1 MDSLKA
7 LFSHK
12 NKSLASTFYRFWA
25 QVCTDF
31 YRQHG
36 MTRAASLAYTIL
48 FAFVPLIIIIIS
60 VLSYFTVFDN
70 ITEEIEAFVF
80 SNFVPNTGNIVLSY
94 LINFQDQA
102 KNLPWISFGFLFVTA
117 IMLLINM
124 ETHLNELW
132 GLKKHRHY
140 GLSILIHWAI
150 LIIGPILLCI
160 SLIISSYL
168 VSASLF
174 TKDIVAH
181 SLKIAPFLCSILAYT
196 FLYNALP
203 SCKVKF
209 MDSLIGGVFSAILF
223 EGAKT
228 GFAFYT
234 SIFQGYQLLYGAL
247 ATIPLF
253 LLWLYCCALTFLFG
267 GQVVN
272 TLRIHQ
278 EHSANNF

>member
-1 MDSLKA
+1 MNSFKA

-12 NKSLASTFYRFWA
+12 NKRIASSFCRFWA

-31 YRQHG
+31 YHQNG

-60 VLSYFTVFDN
+60 MLSYFTLFDN

-80 SNFVPNTGNIVLSY
+80 SNFVPHTGNIVLSY
-94 LINFQDQA
+94 LIEFQAQA
-102 KNLPWISFGFLFVTA
+102 KQLPWISFGFLFFTA

-140 GLSILIHWAI
+140 GLSILIHWGT
-150 LIIGPILLCI
+150 LIIGPILLCV
-160 SLIISSYL
+160 SLMISSYL

-174 TKDIVAH
+174 TQDIAAQ
-181 SLKIAPFLCSILAYT
+181 SLKFAPFICSIFAYT
-196 FLYNALP
+196 FLYQTLP
-203 SCKVKF
+203 SCKVRF
-209 MDSLIGGVFSAILF
+209 IDSLIGGLFSAILF
-223 EGAKT
+223 ETAKT
-228 GFAFYT
+228 GFVFYT
-234 SIFQGYQLLYGAL
+234 EIFRGYQLLYGAL

-272 TLRIHQ
+272 TLRIDY
-278 EHSANNF
+278 EHLTS

>member
-1 MDSLKA
+1 M

-12 NKSLASTFYRFWA
+12 NPSLARTFYRFWA
-25 QVCTDF
+25 QVCIDF
-31 YRQHG
+31 YQQHG

-48 FAFVPLIIIIIS
+48 FAFAPLIIIIIS
-60 VLSYFTVFDN
+60 MLSYFTIFD
-70 ITEEIEAFVF
+70 TLTQEMESFVF
-80 SNFVPNTGNIVLSY
+80 SNFVPHTGNIILSY
-94 LINFQDQA
+94 LVDFQNQA
-102 KNLPWISFGFLFVTA
+102 KKLPWASFCFLFFTS

-132 GLKKHRHY
+132 NLKQHRHY

-150 LIIGPILLCI
+150 LMIGPLLLCI
-160 SLIISSYL
+160 SLFISSYL

-174 TKDIVAH
+174 TQKIISHSLIVA
-181 SLKIAPFLCSILAYT
+181 PFICSTLAYT
-196 FLYNALP
+196 FLYQTLP
-203 SCKVKF
+203 SCKVRLL
-209 MDSLIGGVFSAILF
+209 DSLMGGVFSAILF
-223 EGAKT
+223 EGAKV

-234 SIFQGYQLLYGAL
+234 EIFHSYQLLYGAL

-272 TLRIHQ
+272 TLRIQ
-278 EHSANNF
+278 QAS